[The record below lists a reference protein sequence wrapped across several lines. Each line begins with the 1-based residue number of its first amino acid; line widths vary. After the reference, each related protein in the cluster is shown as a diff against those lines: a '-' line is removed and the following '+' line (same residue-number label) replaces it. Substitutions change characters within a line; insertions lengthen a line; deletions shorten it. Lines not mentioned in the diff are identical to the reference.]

1 MRSTT
6 SKEVKLARS
15 IITLFTISNDTLKTR
30 RDNYSLTAIIKKPR
44 YHQGFRGFLFA
55 KFAVLVQ
62 IWCKLKNKRFF
73 KAYNAVSCCTPFCV
87 LVLEHF
93 SLPFNLQATKIEMS
107 CADSTHFFLFDGCST
122 FIFYNSISG
131 SIPY

>member
-1 MRSTT
+1 MHLS
-6 SKEVKLARS
+6 SP
-15 IITLFTISNDTLKTR
+15 
-30 RDNYSLTAIIKKPR
+30 RDNYSHTAIIKKPR
-44 YHQGFRGFLFA
+44 YHNGFRGFLFA
-55 KFAVLVQ
+55 QISVLVQ
-62 IWCKLKNKRFF
+62 IWCKSIKKHIF

-107 CADSTHFFLFDGCST
+107 RADSTHFFLFDGCST
-122 FIFYNSISG
+122 FFSDNSISG

>member
-1 MRSTT
+1 MLLS
-6 SKEVKLARS
+6 S
-15 IITLFTISNDTLKTR
+15 R

-93 SLPFNLQATKIEMS
+93 SLPFNLQATKIEMLR
-107 CADSTHFFLFDGCST
+107 ADSTHFFLFDGCST
-122 FIFYNSISG
+122 VFSDNSISG

>member
-1 MRSTT
+1 MHD
-6 SKEVKLARS
+6 
-15 IITLFTISNDTLKTR
+15 ITRYLTIFTISNGVAKTR

-93 SLPFNLQATKIEMS
+93 SLPFNLQATKIEMLR
-107 CADSTHFFLFDGCST
+107 ADSTHFFLFDGC
-122 FIFYNSISG
+122 
-131 SIPY
+131 

>member
-1 MRSTT
+1 MHLS
-6 SKEVKLARS
+6 SP
-15 IITLFTISNDTLKTR
+15 

-44 YHQGFRGFLFA
+44 YHNGFRGFLFA

-73 KAYNAVSCCTPFCV
+73 KAYNAVSCCTPFYV

-93 SLPFNLQATKIEMS
+93 SLPFNLQDTKIEMLR
-107 CADSTHFFLFDGCST
+107 ADSTHFFLLGGCST
-122 FIFYNSISG
+122 IFYDNSISG